1 MACDLIVIV
10 LTEGTLSNQ
19 YLQFHVCT
27 QISDDCMEML
37 YKEGEGTVYKNMLA
51 WLDYDDTDLMTTAV
65 LALGN
70 FARKDSNCIQ
80 MVQNGLAKRLLGL

>member
-1 MACDLIVIV
+1 
-10 LTEGTLSNQ
+10 
-19 YLQFHVCT
+19 
-27 QISDDCMEML
+27 MEFL

-70 FARKDSNCIQ
+70 FARKDANCIQ
-80 MVQNGLAKRLLGL
+80 MVEKGLPKKLLGQFCRT